1 MSQADLNQLLV
12 FAKVVEHGS
21 FIAASRALGL
31 PKTTV
36 SRKVQ
41 ELEER
46 LGARL
51 LQRTTRRVALTEA
64 GAIYHEYCSRIVQD
78 IADADLAVG
87 RVHSAPRGELRVSA
101 SFSFGMG
108 ALVPIVPDFMARY
121 PDIRLQLELRNDAV
135 DLVAEGFDLAIRIGP
150 LEDSSCAVRYL
161 AESRLALYASPDYLA
176 RAGMPATLDEVA
188 RRPTLTLSR
197 LGRHGRF
204 YWPLARQNGEAREL
218 AITPQLVAND
228 PGVIK
233 FAALA
238 GLGVALLPVI
248 LIRPEVESGQ
258 LLPVLPDWE
267 GPPTEIG
274 AVYPSR
280 RGLSPKVRV
289 FIDFLSERL
298 AHLSG
303 DSAGSLTSSPA

>member
-176 RAGMPATLDEVA
+176 RAGWGRPRRFQWAGLPSRAAPAAAGRIRLPGGSGSPA
-188 RRPTLTLSR
+188 AAPRP
-197 LGRHGRF
+197 GR
-204 YWPLARQNGEAREL
+204 PARQ
-218 AITPQLVAND
+218 I
-228 PGVIK
+228 
-233 FAALA
+233 
-238 GLGVALLPVI
+238 
-248 LIRPEVESGQ
+248 
-258 LLPVLPDWE
+258 
-267 GPPTEIG
+267 
-274 AVYPSR
+274 
-280 RGLSPKVRV
+280 
-289 FIDFLSERL
+289 
-298 AHLSG
+298 
-303 DSAGSLTSSPA
+303 

>member
-1 MSQADLNQLLV
+1 M
-12 FAKVVEHGS
+12 
-21 FIAASRALGL
+21 
-31 PKTTV
+31 
-36 SRKVQ
+36 Q

-303 DSAGSLTSSPA
+303 SRRG